1 MAQVRSQI
9 INKITMNIKTKGMK
23 SKEDFWTKDFL
34 IKDIQYHLKRINIQ
48 SY

>member
-9 INKITMNIKTKGMK
+9 INKITMNTKTKGK
-23 SKEDFWTKDFL
+23 KAKEDFWTKYFL